1 MSLIIFCR
9 FFRMMYHK
17 GFGSLLSH
25 ILKELGYVVYNEYEV
40 TKKRVQ
46 RKIHKEGNYIDK
58 MNR

>member
-1 MSLIIFCR
+1 
-9 FFRMMYHK
+9 MMYHK